1 MLCKVGFA
9 MYSDTSA
16 KWTRE
21 EIDEISAPGF
31 CDILLKAGVLKDTG
45 GTITLDNISPD
56 LSREMYNR
64 VNSARMREVRRR
76 KKEESGERSHRSHE
90 FAPVQTD
97 VRTCSN
103 ECEPVQT
110 PIYNKEN
117 RESNLNLAH
126 TQSRASAQGRP
137 IPEDAE
143 EVFMF
148 LKNQPH
154 CGLSEE
160 ETRQCATVFFLEQES
175 LGWTGPRGGAL
186 RDWKALAN
194 AYFTKW
200 QNSVRNNYTATKARN
215 KRPTL
220 DPRET
225 LPNAPF

>member
-97 VRTCSN
+97 VCTCSN

-117 RESNLNLAH
+117 RESNLNLGIS
-126 TQSRASAQGRP
+126 TRASAQGRP

-160 ETRQCATVFFLEQES
+160 ETRQCASTFFLQQDAI
-175 LGWTGPRGGAL
+175 GWVGPRGAAL
-186 RDWKALAN
+186 RDWKKLALAFFGN
-194 AYFTKW
+194 W
-200 QNSVRNNYTATKARN
+200 QQNNRSNYTATKARN

-225 LPNAPF
+225 LPGAQF

>member
-117 RESNLNLAH
+117 RENNLNLGIS
-126 TQSRASAQGRP
+126 TRASAQGRP

-160 ETRQCATVFFLEQES
+160 ETRQCASTFFLQQDAI
-175 LGWTGPRGGAL
+175 GWVGPRGAAL
-186 RDWKALAN
+186 RDWKKLALAFFGN
-194 AYFTKW
+194 W
-200 QNSVRNNYTATKARN
+200 QQNNRSNYTATKARN

>member
-31 CDILLKAGVLKDTG
+31 CEILLKAGVLKDTG

-103 ECEPVQT
+103 ECKPEQT

-117 RESNLNLAH
+117 RENLNLGIS
-126 TQSRASAQGRP
+126 TRASAQGRP

-160 ETRQCATVFFLEQES
+160 ETRQCASTFFLQQDAI
-175 LGWTGPRGGAL
+175 GWVGPRGAAL
-186 RDWKALAN
+186 RDWKKLALAFFGN
-194 AYFTKW
+194 W
-200 QNSVRNNYTATKARN
+200 QQNNRSNYTATKARN

-225 LPNAPF
+225 LPDAPF